1 MERIVFAL
9 LIATNTCCWCEK
21 YVFVKDNDKNWPD
34 ARKHCMD
41 HYTDFL
47 ALTSEEEEQVF
58 KKFANNDK
66 EGWIGLYWDN
76 PNYKWKWSGGEFV
89 IYHNNLDLPVNL
101 DLPGIAPLRIAEN
114 AFWTSKEWKWKSGDD
129 TCNFFCVNMVPV
141 AEEKTWEDALD
152 HCREKNTDLLSLL
165 SFTESQMAQ
174 GEIQSSAY
182 TEPVW
187 IGLRYLGNSWMWVN
201 GDPMPYEAWPEGDQD
216 HMCPMLRRCVALTKQ
231 GAWES
236 RDCQEKHSFIC
247 A

>member
-1 MERIVFAL
+1 MLLLCLLSVTWFGLRCVILCIIISGMETSSTVRMERIVFAL
-9 LIATNTCCWCEK
+9 LIATNTCCC
-21 YVFVKDNDKNWPD
+21 
-34 ARKHCMD
+34 
-41 HYTDFL
+41 
-47 ALTSEEEEQVF
+47 
-58 KKFANNDK
+58 
-66 EGWIGLYWDN
+66 
-76 PNYKWKWSGGEFV
+76 
-89 IYHNNLDLPVNL
+89 
-101 DLPGIAPLRIAEN
+101 
-114 AFWTSKEWKWKSGDD
+114 KEWKWKSGDD

-216 HMCPMLRRCVALTKQ
+216 HMCPIIFDLVSSTNILVRLK
-231 GAWES
+231 
-236 RDCQEKHSFIC
+236 
-247 A
+247 